1 MNTTESALKHVAF
14 AGSRRVKSHVT
25 RRIRDEQLRRKYG
38 VDPVP
43 PAWSDMTGYEPML
56 DVIVRERL
64 DRVEGD
70 VLEIGV
76 MLGGGTR
83 KLCGVF
89 SKLAPHKRIIAVDIF
104 DPNFD
109 HSPNIA
115 VDSDGHPNGGPG
127 QEMAMVYSEHMARA
141 GAVNQRETFDRVTAG
156 CSNLVVVSGDST
168 KVDIPTDRLCF
179 AFIDGNHDRAYV
191 RADFNT
197 AWSRLSPS
205 GVVALHDYGYDL
217 PEITEEV
224 HVQIGAH
231 AAEIQRVWVS
241 GYIVFIQKRS

>member
-1 MNTTESALKHVAF
+1 MNTVPSELKRVAA
-14 AGSRRVKSHVT
+14 AGGRRIKSRVGG
-25 RRIRDEQLRRKYG
+25 RIRDEQLRRKYG
-38 VDPVP
+38 IDPPP
-43 PAWSDMTGYEPML
+43 PAWADMTGYEPML
-56 DVIVRERL
+56 DVIVREGL
-64 DRVEGD
+64 DRVDGD

-83 KLCGVF
+83 KLCGLF
-89 SKLAPHKRIIAVDIF
+89 SNRAPDKRVIAVDIF

-115 VDSDGHPNGGPG
+115 VDAQGRPNGRPG
-127 QEMAMVYSEHMARA
+127 QEMATVYSEHMARA
-141 GAVNQRETFDRVTAG
+141 GAIDQRATFNRITAG
-156 CSNLVVVSGDST
+156 CSNLVVVAGDST

-191 RADFNT
+191 RADFDT

-241 GYIVFIQKRS
+241 DWIVFIQKR